1 MTMPK
6 GWKPSYANKS
16 PEVLDDRIRKMYDL
30 NHNEIELKKWMVEG
44 IRYEIQAYKE
54 ALKSYKEK
62 FDIFSEE
69 WTSNLLNFRNSI
81 LAVISSVVIGAVS
94 IAPFITIVNP
104 LIIPIIIIGI
114 FSASASYFFLSFWK
128 FFGNRALNHIDI
140 AFLQTIETLDFIDGF
155 VAAGSF
161 DLDILTARQL
171 YIMGQFVKIVGSN
184 RLALFDAY
192 ELVSKSLSLRLKQK
206 ELTLNANANLVA
218 TCIAYNI
225 CTSRKDLMQEDILKP
240 LSHIIQELIQRSPD
254 FIKKYQQR
262 IRA

>member
-16 PEVLDDRIRKMYDL
+16 PEVLDDRIRKMCDL

-104 LIIPIIIIGI
+104 PYNTNNNYWYI
-114 FSASASYFFLSFWK
+114 FCFCKLFFSHFLEILWK
-128 FFGNRALNHIDI
+128 
-140 AFLQTIETLDFIDGF
+140 
-155 VAAGSF
+155 
-161 DLDILTARQL
+161 
-171 YIMGQFVKIVGSN
+171 
-184 RLALFDAY
+184 
-192 ELVSKSLSLRLKQK
+192 
-206 ELTLNANANLVA
+206 
-218 TCIAYNI
+218 
-225 CTSRKDLMQEDILKP
+225 SRIKP
-240 LSHIIQELIQRSPD
+240 HRYCFSSD
-254 FIKKYQQR
+254 N
-262 IRA
+262 